1 MTLCPL
7 YSSKDGYTLAVV
19 PDPGTETDP
28 IVGKAPD
35 KSPNSLGL
43 SLANRHNE
51 LTPVVYHPVL
61 GQVGAKN
68 KAGDEVSFGF
78 RYTLKNSGWFDVFQH
93 AVNDVFALPSSLDL
107 LTNKM
112 SLSERVNRLQ
122 KFLRKDKESSWKTW
136 QSRGE
141 TIGANGS
148 KIADAGTM
156 FMIARNGQDSV
167 MNSRLHYVRN
177 YKMIQQQT
185 EPGYFA
191 VLLSENTRI

>member
-1 MTLCPL
+1 M
-7 YSSKDGYTLAVV
+7 
-19 PDPGTETDP
+19 
-28 IVGKAPD
+28 
-35 KSPNSLGL
+35 
-43 SLANRHNE
+43 
-51 LTPVVYHPVL
+51 VYHPVL
-61 GQVGAKN
+61 GQVGAKH
-68 KAGDEVSFGF
+68 KAGDEVVFGF
-78 RYTLKNSGWFDVFQH
+78 RYTLKNSGWFGVFQH

-107 LTNKM
+107 LTNKV
-112 SLSERVNRLQ
+112 SLSERVSRLQ

-167 MNSRLHYVRN
+167 MSSRLHYVRN

-185 EPGYFA
+185 EPGYFCGA
-191 VLLSENTRI
+191 ALGEYADIDGVESERVNWI